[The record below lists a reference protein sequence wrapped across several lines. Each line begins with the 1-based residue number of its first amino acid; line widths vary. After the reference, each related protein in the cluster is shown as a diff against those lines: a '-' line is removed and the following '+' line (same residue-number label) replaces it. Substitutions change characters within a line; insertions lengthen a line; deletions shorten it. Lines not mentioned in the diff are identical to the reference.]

1 MPRLNRQIICS
12 SRSTPASHSRYS
24 SIVSTDGQ
32 ISPMLYSFQSRSFLA
47 AAILLLAACGGDD
60 SSPSQPAVP
69 DAFAE
74 VDNAARA
81 AYTTHKVPMGLAVY
95 DHEGTKV
102 FERMYGDFSADQR
115 VAIASASK
123 LVSGV
128 TLFRLIDAGYLS
140 LDSTTGEVLGWTGAK
155 AEITLRHLLSFTSG
169 LEPEHPCT
177 YQPDVTLVGCVEQ
190 IEQGDLLGPPGS
202 RFDYGSTHLH
212 VAGLMAQTAVGSD
225 WNDIFDEQI
234 RKPLQLAPEFAYYA
248 APRQGFDARP
258 TNPLLAGGMRAS
270 MNDYERLLHLVF
282 DKGQWQGS
290 QLVASGIFDTQ
301 AIEPYPGAII
311 GTSPGFHNAR
321 YGLTAWLECNTPATG
336 CTSISSP
343 GVFGF
348 TPWLD
353 RTAGYYAIL
362 GMQLDDVRA
371 DRGTGTQIQRTLKP
385 LIADAVGRQ

>member
-1 MPRLNRQIICS
+1 MLCS
-12 SRSTPASHSRYS
+12 SASRLLPTA
-24 SIVSTDGQ
+24 V
-32 ISPMLYSFQSRSFLA
+32 
-47 AAILLLAACGGDD
+47 ILLLAGCGGDD

-81 AYTTHKVPMGLAVY
+81 AYTAHNVPMGLAVY
-95 DHEGTKV
+95 DHEGNKV
-102 FERMYGDFSADQR
+102 FERMYGDFSADRR

-140 LDSTTGEVLGWTGAK
+140 LDSTTGAVLGWTGSK
-155 AEITLRHLLSFTSG
+155 GEVTLRHLLSFTSG

-177 YQPDVTLVGCVEQ
+177 YQPAIALADCVEQ
-190 IEQGDLLGPPGS
+190 ISQRDLLGAPGS

-212 VAGLMAQTAVGSD
+212 VAGLMAQTTVGSD

-248 APRQGFDARP
+248 TPRQGMDAQP
-258 TNPLLAGGMRAS
+258 INPLLAGGMRAS
-270 MNDYERLLHLVF
+270 MNDYARVLRFVF

-290 QLVASGIFDTQ
+290 QLLAPGIFNTQ
-301 AIEPYPGAII
+301 TIAPYPDAVI
-311 GTSPGFHNAR
+311 GSSPGTVDAR

-343 GVFGF
+343 GAFGF

-362 GMQLDDVRA
+362 GMQLDDLQA
-371 DRGTGTQIQRTLKP
+371 DRGIGPEIERTLKP
-385 LIADAVGRQ
+385 LIADAIARQ